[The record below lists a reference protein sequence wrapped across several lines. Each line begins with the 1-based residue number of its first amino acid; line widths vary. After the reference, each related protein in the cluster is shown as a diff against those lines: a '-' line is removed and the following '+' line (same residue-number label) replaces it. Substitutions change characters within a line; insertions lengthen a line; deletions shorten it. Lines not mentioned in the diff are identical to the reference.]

1 MEIFQSYSRKFAI
14 RNIHMNLIEEEDSI
28 TFEKIENG
36 VLESNEMTIR
46 YLLHAAIALKLTL

>member
-14 RNIHMNLIEEEDSI
+14 RNIYMNLIEEEDSI

-46 YLLHAAIALKLTL
+46 YLLHAAIALKT